1 MRLWVLMCDCLWEA
15 RWERKGRGRK
25 KRRREGRGG
34 GREGEKGGEGKR
46 RRKVGGT
53 REGRNV
59 DYLLDQ
65 WFCEVEGDSVSM
77 EHSKGYQH
85 SHPLQQFHMVLQY
98 SSRGESLAILGEH
111 HTRLQAEV
119 TLHIT
124 PSSHNTSHHHYI
136 IDYITITQLLHNHY
150 IATHIIVMHYQLLP
164 GCAQLAPSFG
174 DDIKSS
180 VTYGKPPFVY
190 FLVNLRC

>member
-1 MRLWVLMCDCLWEA
+1 MGKEREGKEQEKE
-15 RWERKGRGRK
+15 RRKTISGRRKGR
-25 KRRREGRGG
+25 GRGG

-46 RRKVGGT
+46 RRKMGGA

-65 WFCEVEGDSVSM
+65 WFCEVEGDSVCM

-124 PSSHNTSHHHYI
+124 SQLHNRLHHHYT
-136 IDYITITQLLHNHY
+136 IDYITITQ
-150 IATHIIVMHYQLLP
+150 
-164 GCAQLAPSFG
+164 
-174 DDIKSS
+174 
-180 VTYGKPPFVY
+180 
-190 FLVNLRC
+190 